1 MLVVFA
7 IISVSASAKEIILD
21 VRTPEEVA
29 AGSIKNSI
37 NIDFRKENFKSEILK
52 LAKNAT
58 YKLYCRSGNRSGQAL
73 QLMKE
78 LGFKNLQNLGSLEDA
93 RKALGQFTEL
103 DKNTIYSK

>member
-1 MLVVFA
+1 MKKLITFFA
-7 IISVSASAKEIILD
+7 FTIISVSTFAKDIILD

-93 RKALGQFTEL
+93 RKALGE
-103 DKNTIYSK
+103 

>member
-1 MLVVFA
+1 MKNLFALMLA
-7 IISVSASAKEIILD
+7 SLISVSAFANDIIID
-21 VRTPEEVA
+21 VRTPAEVA

-37 NIDFRKENFKSEILK
+37 NIDFRNENFKSEILK

-73 QLMKE
+73 QLMKD

-93 RKALGQFTEL
+93 RKALGE
-103 DKNTIYSK
+103 